1 MKTNMSLPNNYR
13 KRKKGVVIM
22 KAKLIK
28 RLHQIIL
35 EIAKADD
42 KQLDKIGVELA
53 DIEKKLLGYVPEKK
67 YTNEN

>member
-1 MKTNMSLPNNYR
+1 MHTSCQCFKE
-13 KRKKGVVIM
+13 KKGVVIM

-42 KQLDKIGVELA
+42 KGLDKIGVELA
-53 DIEKKLLGYVPEKK
+53 EIEKKLLGFVPEKK
-67 YTNEN
+67 FTNGN

>member
-1 MKTNMSLPNNYR
+1 
-13 KRKKGVVIM
+13 M

-42 KQLDKIGVELA
+42 KGLDKIGIELA
-53 DIEKKLLGYVPEKK
+53 EIEKKLLGYAPEKK
-67 YTNEN
+67 YTDGN

>member
-1 MKTNMSLPNNYR
+1 
-13 KRKKGVVIM
+13 M

-42 KQLDKIGVELA
+42 KQLDKIGIELA

-67 YTNEN
+67 FTNGN

>member
-1 MKTNMSLPNNYR
+1 MVQHGYANI
-13 KRKKGVVIM
+13 KRKKGVVKM
-22 KAKLIK
+22 KERLIK

-42 KQLDKIGVELA
+42 RQLDKIGVELA

-67 YTNEN
+67 HTNGN

>member
-1 MKTNMSLPNNYR
+1 
-13 KRKKGVVIM
+13 M

-42 KQLDKIGVELA
+42 RDLNRIGVELA
-53 DIEKKLLGYVPEKK
+53 EIEKKLLGYVPEKK
-67 YTNEN
+67 HTNGN

>member
-1 MKTNMSLPNNYR
+1 
-13 KRKKGVVIM
+13 M

-67 YTNEN
+67 HTNGN

>member
-1 MKTNMSLPNNYR
+1 MPFNDIIIIEKE
-13 KRKKGVVIM
+13 KKGVVIM

-53 DIEKKLLGYVPEKK
+53 EIEKALIQYNANLSSK
-67 YTNEN
+67 